1 MSSVYRPLLRRA
13 WSLTVH
19 AKHLW
24 LFGLFSALLVSGGE
38 INVLLRNFDRLNA
51 LGVWASSVR
60 ERGFDLSFPMF
71 TPWVGLPSGFYIVSA
86 FLLLLVCFLIWFAL
100 VSQGALIWGIERE
113 RRRAHCHIEEGI
125 TAGKRG
131 FWRTTA
137 LSMGFHLVT
146 SLAWAIFSLPPF
158 LLYLAFGSSAWYT
171 IFLLVSFVCLI
182 PIGLLCSLL
191 YRLALVASLTESLSP
206 LDALRSAWK
215 LFLAHWL
222 VVVETAIILTLGTT
236 LAAIVALSVAV
247 VGIII
252 IFGPLALLSFIIGVP
267 LAVSLTLGA
276 AVIAFFLSIMGVG
289 ALLATFQQAVWLL
302 LYTRLKESPPFA
314 KLVRVIAL
322 LPQLFPRRD
331 S

>member
-1 MSSVYRPLLRRA
+1 MHS
-13 WSLTVH
+13 
-19 AKHLW
+19 KHLW

-38 INVLLRNFDRLNA
+38 INVLFRNFDRLNA

-60 ERGFDLSFPMF
+60 EWGFDFSMLTF
-71 TPWVGLPSGFYIVSA
+71 TPWLGLPSGFYIVSA

-113 RRRAHCHIEEGI
+113 RRREHCRIEEGVS
-125 TAGKRG
+125 AGKRA
-131 FWRTTA
+131 FWRTIT
-137 LSMGFHLVT
+137 LTVGFHLVT

-158 LLYLAFGSSAWYT
+158 LLYLAFGSSVWYA
-171 IFLLVSFVCLI
+171 IFLLVSFACLV

-222 VVVETAIILTLGTT
+222 VVMETVIILTLGTT
-236 LAAIVALSVAV
+236 AAAIVALSIAV
-247 VGIII
+247 LGIII
-252 IFGPLALLSFIIGVP
+252 IFGPLVLLSFILGVP

-276 AVIAFFLSIMGVG
+276 AVIAFFLSIMCVG
-289 ALLATFQQAVWLL
+289 AILATFQQAVWIL
-302 LYTRLKESPPFA
+302 LYSRLKESPPFA

-322 LPQLFPRRD
+322 LPRLFQRRA